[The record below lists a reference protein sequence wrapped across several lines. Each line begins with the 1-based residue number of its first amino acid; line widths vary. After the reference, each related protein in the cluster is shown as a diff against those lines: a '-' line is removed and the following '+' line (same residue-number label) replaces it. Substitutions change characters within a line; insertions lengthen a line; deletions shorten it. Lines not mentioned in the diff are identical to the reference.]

1 MDLLRRAVL
10 AAHHHTVRLPRTERI
25 ARAVAAQIGQARS
38 LLDVGCGEG
47 SVAVAIAERVG
58 ARRVAGVDIKIQPGV
73 PIEAVAYDGLHLPFP
88 DGTFEAVV
96 ISDVLHHCQ
105 DPVAV
110 LREALRVASRI
121 VAIKDHFN
129 FGPVSEKLLLWMDQI
144 GNASH
149 EIHVRGTYFGPRA
162 WAEMVEAAGGRFT
175 GLEWPLQ
182 IHDYPFR
189 LVTQDRLQFA
199 AGIERAS
206 VTVGP
211 GGS

>member
-25 ARAVAAQIGQARS
+25 ARAVAGRIGQARS

-47 SVAVAIAERVG
+47 SVAVAIAQRVG
-58 ARRVAGVDIKIQPGV
+58 AQRVAGVDIKIQPGV

-88 DGTFEAVV
+88 DGAFEAVV

-121 VAIKDHFN
+121 VAIKDHFR

-149 EIHVRGTYFGPRA
+149 DIHVRGTYFGPRE
-162 WAEMVEAAGGRFT
+162 WAEMVAAAGGRFT

-199 AGIERAS
+199 AGVERE
-206 VTVGP
+206 GR
-211 GGS
+211 